1 MAPIS
6 RYTFLSYSLGI
17 PFHFKSLFLPLY
29 IFSMPQANEILL
41 IIIAWQIY
49 HIMLILHS
57 INQQVPPWVKWH
69 DHPVGGMKD
78 PPPAFRKLEVGPR
91 SCFSD
96 IPRLYA
102 LYD

>member
-6 RYTFLSYSLGI
+6 CYTFLSYSLGI

-49 HIMLILHS
+49 HIVLILHS